1 MNKGFSSKNDEKMK
15 KEHTALLRAQINNS
29 PLSDME
35 KRVELLKLPV
45 PPPPKLPVPPPPKR
59 GGKRKQRRTHKK
71 RKSKRKSKS
80 KSKKNSSKK

>member
-1 MNKGFSSKNDEKMK
+1 MNRGFSSKNDEKMM
-15 KEHTALLRAQINNS
+15 KEHIALLRAQINNS
-29 PLSDME
+29 TLSDME
-35 KRVELLKLPV
+35 KRAKLV
-45 PPPPKLPVPPPPKR
+45 KLPVPPPPKR

>member
-15 KEHTALLRAQINNS
+15 KEHIALLRAEINNS
-29 PLSDME
+29 LLSDME
-35 KRVELLKLPV
+35 KRAKLVE
-45 PPPPKLPVPPPPKR
+45 LPVPPPPKR